1 MCLVMRRSS
10 VRFRQAAQRLTSGNA
25 SQAPRT
31 PPFVVRVVVRSG
43 PSCAVWP
50 RRARPRSAHVARSRR
65 CRQARCGSRC
75 TPGSIRS
82 RRLACTYA
90 RPSSLGRQQSGRPKK
105 SSLDSSARST
115 SAATRGR
122 MRRCSS
128 SSIAISQTR
137 KNYRSQAEKH
147 IIPCIGQRKVRAVD
161 ADISDSFYAELRQP
175 WPAATGGWRT
185 GARFRGEGPGVS
197 STCDP
202 KSVTPAPPP
211 QPSERRSQRPHR
223 PHRSR
228 LWLK

>member
-1 MCLVMRRSS
+1 MAKESPTAKRSRGEIETLPSGSLRVKVYAGIDPISKTRMYLRETILAGPTAEREAEKVLARFLREVYERRH
-10 VRFRQAAQRLTSGNA
+10 
-25 SQAPRT
+25 PRT
-31 PPFVVRVVVRSG
+31 DATVQQLIDR
-43 PSCAVWP
+43 
-50 RRARPRSAHVARSRR
+50 H
-65 CRQARCGSRC
+65 
-75 TPGSIRS
+75 
-82 RRLACTYA
+82 LADA
-90 RPSSLGRQQSGRPKK
+90 KLGIK
-105 SSLDSSARST
+105 
-115 SAATRGR
+115 
-122 MRRCSS
+122 
-128 SSIAISQTR
+128 TR